1 MIIGFIKR
9 YWRFIALFTL
19 VCIATL
25 SLLPADVL
33 PKVRGVDKTHHFL
46 AYIALAFPVAL
57 RQPKHWQIIIFS
69 FFVVSGV
76 IELIQP
82 YVNRHGE
89 WLDLLAN
96 GLGLLTGVIVAYIVN
111 SQLKRFNQ
119 QKR

>member
-1 MIIGFIKR
+1 MIIAFIKQ
-9 YWRFIALFTL
+9 YWRPIALFTL
-19 VCIATL
+19 ACIALL
-25 SLLPADVL
+25 SLSPAEYL

-46 AYIALAFPVAL
+46 AYVALAFPVAL

-69 FFVVSGV
+69 FFIISGI

-96 GLGLLTGVIVAYIVN
+96 GLGLLTGTAVAYFLN
-111 SQLKRFNQ
+111 SQFKRFKQ
-119 QKR
+119 FRR